1 MNAVY
6 DSRSVP
12 THSGLSLSAPG
23 LSVVMTHPGAFRLAL
38 LSELS
43 RAAILSYIESP
54 RSSIIGKVSSPR
66 RPSTGTVTDA
76 VNRLVPVGTDMRTY
90 LGRLPWFS
98 AESALARC
106 AGWSA
111 AHQRGPTA
119 SAGGP
124 KQIHQRAGSSSSGT
138 KRSSTNYE
146 TRRNSLFAG
155 RTRSSLPSHEG
166 EPLRCR

>member
-1 MNAVY
+1 MHLRLSDIGSQGDLGEAEPGRLERRLRQPVSS
-6 DSRSVP
+6 DSFWPEPVGTRP
-12 THSGLSLSAPG
+12 LGG
-23 LSVVMTHPGAFRLAL
+23 DDHPGAFRLAL

-124 KQIHQRAGSSSSGT
+124 
-138 KRSSTNYE
+138 
-146 TRRNSLFAG
+146 
-155 RTRSSLPSHEG
+155 
-166 EPLRCR
+166 